1 VKVEYSGSKIRE
13 ITKVDDDV
21 NQEEEYPPPPPASLL
36 YFDLHSFSGIHYYLH
51 GRL

>member
-13 ITKVDDDV
+13 ITKVDGV
-21 NQEEEYPPPPPASLL
+21 KQEEEYPSPPPASLL
-36 YFDLHSFSGIHYYLH
+36 YFDHHTFSGIHYYLH